1 MKANKITVYLVVIG
15 VMFAGVISGC
25 SGTAAPEVQATETIA
40 PVLADL
46 KIVAEGKV
54 VPVRSATL
62 SFISG
67 GVVDDIFIVE
77 GSTVKKGDVI
87 AQLSGTE
94 RLESQLSSAE
104 LAVISAQQ
112 AYDNLFD
119 NVDVMKAQA
128 ELAVAQAKIALE
140 DAEDERG
147 RKDYRRSSDTTLD
160 GIRADAII
168 AKKALEDAEEYY
180 NFFEENYNEDD
191 PIRAGAMSQLVAAKK
206 ANDKAQYNL
215 NYAMGYP
222 EANIVEEA
230 DAKVALAIAN
240 LAEAERKLEGLKT
253 GKPDPDDLALAE
265 AKLKEAKASF
275 EAAKAALDDI
285 RLTAPFDGQLVANN
299 LNIGEF
305 ITPGSPA
312 AVIGDV
318 SKWEIETTDLT
329 ELDVI
334 NIKEGMPVTIEFDA
348 LKNVQLKG
356 VVSKVKMLGENK
368 QGDIT
373 YTVKV
378 SLDETD
384 ERLNWNMTAF
394 VTFPLE

>member
-1 MKANKITVYLVVIG
+1 MKSNKIAVYLVVIG
-15 VMFAGVISGC
+15 VMFAGVMSGC
-25 SGTAAPEVQATETIA
+25 SASATPEVKATETIA

-46 KIVAEGKV
+46 QIVAEGKV
-54 VPVRSATL
+54 VPVRNATL

-104 LAVISAQQ
+104 LAMISAQQ
-112 AYDNLFD
+112 AYDDLYK

-128 ELAVAQAKIALE
+128 ELDVAQAKIALK
-140 DAEDERG
+140 DAVDERG
-147 RKDYRRSSDTTLD
+147 RKNYRRGSDITLD
-160 GIRADAII
+160 GIRADAVL
-168 AKKALEDAEEYY
+168 AKNALEDAEEYFNY
-180 NFFEENYNEDD
+180 FEDNYNEDD

-215 NYAMGYP
+215 NYALGYP
-222 EANIVEEA
+222 TANDVEEA
-230 DAKVALAIAN
+230 DAKVALATAN
-240 LAEAERKLEGLKT
+240 LADAERRLEGLKA
-253 GKPDPDDLALAE
+253 GKPDPDDVALAD
-265 AKLKEAKASF
+265 
-275 EAAKAALDDI
+275 AKAALDDI

-299 LNIGEF
+299 LNLGEF
-305 ITPGSPA
+305 IAPGAPA

-318 SKWEIETTDLT
+318 SEWEIETTDLT
-329 ELDVI
+329 ELDVV

-348 LKNVQLKG
+348 LPDLQLKG

-384 ERLNWNMTAF
+384 PRLNWNMTAF
-394 VTFPLE
+394 VTFPLK

>member
-1 MKANKITVYLVVIG
+1 MKSKKIAVYLVVIS
-15 VMFAGVISGC
+15 VMFAGIMSGC
-25 SGTAAPEVQATETIA
+25 KASATPEVQATETIA

-46 KIVAEGKV
+46 QVVAEGKV
-54 VPVRSATL
+54 VPVRNATL

-77 GSTVKKGDVI
+77 GSNVKKDDVI

-94 RLESQLSSAE
+94 RLESQLYAAE
-104 LAVISAQQ
+104 LAMISAQQ
-112 AYDNLFD
+112 AYDDLFD
-119 NVDVMKAQA
+119 NVDVMKAQS
-128 ELAVAQAKIALE
+128 ELDVAKAKIALE
-140 DAEDERG
+140 DAQEERE

-160 GIRADAII
+160 GIRADAIL
-168 AKKALEDAEEYY
+168 AQNALEDAEEYY
-180 NFFEENYNEDD
+180 NYFEENYDAED

-215 NYAMGYP
+215 NYALGYP
-222 EANIVEEA
+222 EANDVEEA
-230 DAKVALAIAN
+230 DAKVALATAN
-240 LAEAERKLEGLKT
+240 LAEAERTLEGLKD
-253 GKPDPDDLALAE
+253 GKPDPDDAALAE
-265 AKLKEAKASF
+265 AKLKEAKASYA
-275 EAAKAALDDI
+275 AAKAALDDI

-299 LNIGEF
+299 LNVGEF
-305 ITPGSPA
+305 VAPGSPA
-312 AVIGDV
+312 AVVGDV
-318 SKWEIETTDLT
+318 SEWEIETTDLT

-348 LKNVQLKG
+348 LPDVQLRG
-356 VVSKVKMLGENK
+356 VVSKVKMLGENR

-378 SLDETD
+378 SLEESDP
-384 ERLNWNMTAF
+384 RLNWNMTAF

>member
-1 MKANKITVYLVVIG
+1 MKSNKIAVYLVVIG
-15 VMFAGVISGC
+15 VMFAGVLSGC
-25 SGTAAPEVQATETIA
+25 SATATPEVKATETIA

-46 KIVAEGKV
+46 QIVAEGKV
-54 VPVRSATL
+54 VPVHSATL

-104 LAVISAQQ
+104 LAKISAQQ
-112 AYDNLFD
+112 AYDDLYK

-140 DAEDERG
+140 DAKDERE
-147 RKDYRRSSDTTLD
+147 RKNYRRGSDTTLD
-160 GIRADAII
+160 GIRADAVL
-168 AKKALEDAEEYY
+168 AKNALEDAEEYFNY
-180 NFFEENYNEDD
+180 FEENYNEDD

-215 NYAMGYP
+215 NYALGYP
-222 EANIVEEA
+222 EANDVEEA
-230 DAKVALAIAN
+230 DAKVALATAN
-240 LAEAERKLEGLKT
+240 LAEAERTLDGLKD
-253 GKPDPDDLALAE
+253 GKPDPDDVALAD
-265 AKLKEAKASF
+265 AKLKEATASYD
-275 EAAKAALDDI
+275 AAKAALDDI
-285 RLTAPFDGQLVANN
+285 RLSAPFDGQLVANN

-305 ITPGSPA
+305 IAPGAPA

-318 SKWEIETTDLT
+318 SEWEIETTDLT
-329 ELDVI
+329 ELDVV

-348 LKNVQLKG
+348 LPDIQLKG
-356 VVSKVKMLGENK
+356 VVSKVRCWAKINK
-368 QGDIT
+368 VI
-373 YTVKV
+373 
-378 SLDETD
+378 SLT
-384 ERLNWNMTAF
+384 
-394 VTFPLE
+394 P

>member
-1 MKANKITVYLVVIG
+1 MKSNKIAVYLVVMGVIVAG
-15 VMFAGVISGC
+15 VMSGC
-25 SGTAAPEVQATETIA
+25 SASATPEVQATETIA

-46 KIVAEGKV
+46 QVVAEGKV
-54 VPVRSATL
+54 VPVHSATL

-104 LAVISAQQ
+104 LAKISAQQ
-112 AYDNLFD
+112 AYDDLYK

-140 DAEDERG
+140 DAKDERE
-147 RKDYRRSSDTTLD
+147 RKNYRRGSDTTLD
-160 GIRADAII
+160 GIRADAVL
-168 AKKALEDAEEYY
+168 AKNAL
-180 NFFEENYNEDD
+180 
-191 PIRAGAMSQLVAAKK
+191 
-206 ANDKAQYNL
+206 
-215 NYAMGYP
+215 GYP
-222 EANIVEEA
+222 EANDVEEA
-230 DAKVALAIAN
+230 DAKVALATAN
-240 LAEAERKLEGLKT
+240 LAEAQRTLDGLKD
-253 GKPDPDDLALAE
+253 GKPDPDDVALAD
-265 AKLKEAKASF
+265 AKLKEATASYD
-275 EAAKAALDDI
+275 AAKAALDDI

-299 LNIGEF
+299 LNVGEF
-305 ITPGSPA
+305 IAPGAPA

-318 SKWEIETTDLT
+318 SEWEIETTDLT
-329 ELDVI
+329 ELDVV

-348 LKNVQLKG
+348 LPDIQLKG

-378 SLDETD
+378 SLEETD
-384 ERLNWNMTAF
+384 PRLSWNMTAF